1 MIVMAVLRASEVRKM
16 DVKDTRKKL
25 VELKLELAKIKGNIS
40 MGASAQSPGRIKEIR
55 KAIARIKT
63 IESENTNKNQE
74 KTAALA
80 KSMPLSPKD
89 SGMSRVKL
97 VNSTRLVKGKEK

>member
-1 MIVMAVLRASEVRKM
+1 MAVLRVSEVRKM
-16 DVKDTRKKL
+16 QKKDTDKKL

-63 IESENTNKNQE
+63 IETENTKAAAAKAPKAVKEKN
-74 KTAALA
+74 
-80 KSMPLSPKD
+80 
-89 SGMSRVKL
+89 
-97 VNSTRLVKGKEK
+97 GKEKQK